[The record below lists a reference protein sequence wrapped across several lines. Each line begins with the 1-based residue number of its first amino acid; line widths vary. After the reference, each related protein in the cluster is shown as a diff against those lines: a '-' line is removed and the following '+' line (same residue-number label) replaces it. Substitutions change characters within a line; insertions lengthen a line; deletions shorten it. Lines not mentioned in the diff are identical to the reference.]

1 MGTPLAPPPPP
12 AMDAIRKKMQSLK
25 SETDGL
31 NAFIKGFEDET
42 KESNRRS
49 DQADCDI
56 RDFGKKVHG
65 LEIDFDETCDK
76 LQKATESLEEKEKM
90 YREVEGDVSALP
102 RRIMLM
108 EEEAKKSEENLA
120 GTVTKLA
127 TTSKE
132 ADNILKK
139 VKAVESTCMNNEVT
153 LEELDKNLRQTGK
166 LASDNEQKLDEL
178 SRKLGVQE
186 DELKRAIDRAELAE
200 KKLKEI
206 EDELSSVGEN
216 MKSLEQSAEKAVA
229 REEKLVDKIHNIQM
243 KFKQAEGRFEYG
255 EMNIT
260 KLNQKIDNIED
271 EIYREKLK
279 IKKCADELGD
289 TFDDMLANY

>member
-1 MGTPLAPPPPP
+1 
-12 AMDAIRKKMQSLK
+12 MDAIRKKMQSLK
-25 SETDGL
+25 GETDGL
-31 NAFIKGFEDET
+31 YATIKKFEDA
-42 KESNRRS
+42 KAASDAVS
-49 DQADCDI
+49 DQCDCDI
-56 RDFGKKVHG
+56 RDYGKKVHT
-65 LEIDFDETCDK
+65 LEIDFDETNDK
-76 LQKATESLEEKEKM
+76 LQKVNLTLEEREKSFK
-90 YREVEGDVSALP
+90 EVEGDISALS

-108 EEEAKKSEENLA
+108 EEEAKKSETNLA
-120 GTVTKLA
+120 DTVTKLA
-127 TTSKE
+127 LSSKE
-132 ADNILKK
+132 ADGILKK
-139 VKAVESTCMNNEVT
+139 VKVFESKCMNNEVT

-229 REEKLVDKIHNIQM
+229 REEKLVDKIYNIQA
-243 KFKQAEGRFEYG
+243 KFKLAEGRFEYG

>member
-1 MGTPLAPPPPP
+1 MGSQAQRPAQAPPPLAPPPPP

-31 NAFIKGFEDET
+31 YAVIKGFEDET

-65 LEIDFDETCDK
+65 LEIEFDETCDK

-90 YREVEGDVSALP
+90 YREVEGDVSALS

-153 LEELDKNLRQTGK
+153 LEELDKNLR
-166 LASDNEQKLDEL
+166 ASTKMAADNEQKLDEL

-186 DELKRAIDRAELAE
+186 DELKRAIGRAELAE
-200 KKLKEI
+200 AKLK
-206 EDELSSVGEN
+206 G
-216 MKSLEQSAEKAVA
+216 
-229 REEKLVDKIHNIQM
+229 REEELKDKILQIQQ
-243 KFKQAEGRFEYG
+243 KYKAAEGRFEYG

-260 KLNQKIDNIED
+260 KLNQRIDDIED

-279 IKKCADELGD
+279 IKKCADDLGE

>member
-1 MGTPLAPPPPP
+1 MG
-12 AMDAIRKKMQSLK
+12 
-25 SETDGL
+25 
-31 NAFIKGFEDET
+31 
-42 KESNRRS
+42 
-49 DQADCDI
+49 
-56 RDFGKKVHG
+56 
-65 LEIDFDETCDK
+65 
-76 LQKATESLEEKEKM
+76 
-90 YREVEGDVSALP
+90 SALS

-153 LEELDKNLRQTGK
+153 LEDLDKNLR
-166 LASDNEQKLDEL
+166 ASTKMAADNEQKLDEL

-186 DELKRAIDRAELAE
+186 DELERAELAE
-200 KKLKEI
+200 NKLKSI
-206 EDELSSVGEN
+206 EEELQLVGEN
-216 MKSLEQSAEKAVA
+216 MKSLETSAEKAVE
-229 REEKLVDKIHNIQM
+229 REEKLKEKILSIQR
-243 KFKQAEGRFEYG
+243 KYKAAEDRFEYG
-255 EMNIT
+255 EMSIT

-279 IKKCADELGD
+279 IKKVADELGE
-289 TFDDMLANY
+289 TFDDMLAHY